1 MTDRC
6 HKILI
11 VEPDP
16 DVLEILV
23 ASLSRRFDVRLTC
36 VSDGNACLDVEMT
49 DPHDLII
56 TEERLADMSGLSLAE
71 KLMSLATRPIV
82 LLTGEAD
89 FDDAVAALRSGVADI
104 FRKPFPIEDL
114 LESTDQMLRD
124 HTLMRQRI
132 AKYHRMRKLV
142 RRVIRERRDL
152 RRRIELVCRDLV
164 GAQRRL
170 VHRVLAL
177 GGSQPDS
184 TG

>member
-16 DVLEILV
+16 DVLEMLV
-23 ASLSRRFDVRLTC
+23 ASLSRRFDVHLTC
-36 VSDGNACLDVEMT
+36 VSDGNACLDVEML

-56 TEERLADMSGLSLAE
+56 AEARLADMSGLSLAD
-71 KLMSLATRPIV
+71 KLMSLATRPVI

-124 HTLMRQRI
+124 HTLMRQRV
-132 AKYHRMRKLV
+132 AKYHRMRKIV

-170 VHRVLAL
+170 VHRVLAM
-177 GGSQPDS
+177 GAGQPDS

>member
-23 ASLSRRFDVRLTC
+23 ASLSRRFDALLTC
-36 VSDGNACLDVEMT
+36 VSNGNACLDVEMT

-56 TEERLADMSGLSLAE
+56 IDERLADMSGLSLAD
-71 KLMSLATRPIV
+71 KLMSLATRPVV
-82 LLTGEAD
+82 LLTGETN
-89 FDDAVAALRSGVADI
+89 FDDAVTALRSGVADI
-104 FRKPFPIEDL
+104 FGKPFPIEDL
-114 LESTDQMLRD
+114 LASTDLLLRD
-124 HTLMRQRI
+124 HTLMRQRV
-132 AKYHRMRKLV
+132 AKYHRMRRLV

-170 VHRVLAL
+170 VHRVLTMGA
-177 GGSQPDS
+177 GQPDS